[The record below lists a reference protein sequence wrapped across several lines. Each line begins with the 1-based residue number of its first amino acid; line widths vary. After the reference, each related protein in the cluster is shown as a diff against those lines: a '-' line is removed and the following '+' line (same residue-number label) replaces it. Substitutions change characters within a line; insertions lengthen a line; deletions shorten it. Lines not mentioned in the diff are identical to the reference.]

1 MEMKTIADIYRIN
14 AAIREKTLRTLA
26 GISEPQAKALPEG
39 EKWNIAEI
47 VEHVSMVDEG
57 MTRICAK
64 LLAKAEAAAQLS
76 NGEVNI
82 SASFTE
88 KTTEAFNMKLTAPEF
103 VQPTG
108 EVSIKESISK
118 LNENDAVLS
127 GLRVKFETFDSTAHT
142 FPHPY
147 FGDLSAQEWL
157 ALRGGHE
164 ARHRRQIIKLLDRI
178 EKENG
183 PG

>member
-1 MEMKTIADIYRIN
+1 MEIKTIADIYRIN
-14 AAIREKTLRTLA
+14 AEIREKTLRTLT
-26 GISEPQAKALPEG
+26 GISESKAKVLPAG

-64 LLAKAEAAAQLS
+64 LLAKAEAAAQFS

-88 KTTEAFNMKLTAPEF
+88 KTTEAFRVKLEAPEF
-103 VQPTG
+103 VHPTG
-108 EVSIKESISK
+108 EVSITDSISK

-127 GLRVKFETFDSTAHT
+127 GLRVKFETFDSRTHT

-164 ARHRRQIIKLLDRI
+164 ARHLRQTRKLLDRI